1 MLCTTQLVL
10 LLKKKKKKNCPVKA
24 IHGVTLEIRSTH
36 QVPIEIGSAQRKALV
51 IPWLLGASRKHPP
64 IPPSPKK
71 NA

>member
-10 LLKKKKKKNCPVKA
+10 LLKKIKNSPVKA

-36 QVPIEIGSAQRKALV
+36 QVPIEIRSAQRKALV

-64 IPPSPKK
+64 IPPSPQK